1 MKFSPC
7 TFAVIWATS
16 SVSAVSS
23 AATALSLG
31 NANAN
36 DNKSHH
42 QKLRLRRL
50 QDEDECDGMRAQE
63 CGATNTDRPQFCCE
77 GYVCAGNASVRC
89 VKKEDAADAEDG
101 AGVEDGDGDETPT
114 ANDTSDAEPE
124 AEPEEEP
131 PMMEPKP
138 DPQNCAAKGERSQ
151 QCGATNTDR
160 PEFCCSGLICSD
172 GAGVTCLEDP
182 ALAPTGTGN
191 GLYQTERYSLGGI
204 EVEGTSFESEVN
216 GETIRI
222 NLPEGSTAK
231 AFVIMFMG
239 DSGGAETGE
248 RVAYHDN
255 WVHLLDEGEGQ
266 SEDLNCK
273 VQHKVWAGNNDSFR
287 VWDGVNKFVI
297 MPSFLGVDEANPIVE
312 AKSWRFEDVEQV
324 YAPSVNTVDG
334 GVVVVMYLLDS
345 ASNDDVIIQGVI
357 GDDDYR
363 VLSSDL
369 TKSGESMA
377 AFAAATDGS
386 CTGPIAATSTGEFA
400 SGIAMTISLRPL
412 GMAVEDLQ
420 DCSVP
425 EDELDATE
433 SSSTTAPTSSPTARV
448 TATADE
454 PTAMPT
460 SAQTL
465 PPAWFEPTPEPTAED
480 DTAMPSAK
488 PTPMGTVIPPT
499 SDPPS
504 AASTFTSSAVVYGS
518 IAIITLLVAHM
529 L

>member
-1 MKFSPC
+1 MKFSAC
-7 TFAVIWATS
+7 SFAVILATF
-16 SVSAVSS
+16 VVSS
-23 AATALSLG
+23 AATAPG
-31 NANAN
+31 FANAN
-36 DNKSHH
+36 NSNH
-42 QKLRLRRL
+42 QKLQLLRRL

-63 CGATNTDRPQFCCE
+63 CGATNTDRAEFCCE
-77 GYVCAGNASVRC
+77 GYVCAGSASVRC
-89 VKKEDAADAEDG
+89 VKEGDADAD
-101 AGVEDGDGDETPT
+101 ADADGDETPT
-114 ANDTSDAEPE
+114 ANDATDATDDMSDAEP
-124 AEPEEEP
+124 APAPEPDEEP
-131 PMMEPKP
+131 PMVEPKP
-138 DPQNCAAKGERSQ
+138 EEPQNCAAKGERSQ

-172 GAGVTCLEDP
+172 GAGVSCLEDP
-182 ALAPTGTGN
+182 ALAQSGTGN

-216 GETIRI
+216 GDTIRI

-231 AFVIMFMG
+231 AFVMMFMG

-273 VQHKVWAGNNDSFR
+273 VQHKVWAGNNGSFR

-312 AKSWRFEDVEQV
+312 AKSWRFTDVEQV

-357 GDDDYR
+357 GGDDYR

-369 TKSGESMA
+369 TQSGESMA

-412 GMAVEDLQ
+412 GMPVEDLQ
-420 DCSVP
+420 DCSVA

-433 SSSTTAPTSSPTARV
+433 SSSTEAPTSSPTARV
-448 TATADE
+448 TATAGE
-454 PTAMPT
+454 PTVMPT
-460 SAQTL
+460 SAPTL

-480 DTAMPSAK
+480 DTAMPSHK
-488 PTPMGTVIPPT
+488 PTPFGTVIPPT
-499 SDPPS
+499 DPPS
-504 AASTFTSSAVVYGS
+504 AASAFTSNAFVYGS
-518 IAIITLLVAHM
+518 VAIMSLYVTYM

>member
-1 MKFSPC
+1 MKFLPC
-7 TFAVIWATS
+7 TFAVILATS
-16 SVSAVSS
+16 SVSAVFSEAS
-23 AATALSLG
+23 APSLG

-36 DNKSHH
+36 DNN
-42 QKLRLRRL
+42 LRRL
-50 QDEDECDGMRAQE
+50 QD
-63 CGATNTDRPQFCCE
+63 
-77 GYVCAGNASVRC
+77 
-89 VKKEDAADAEDG
+89 
-101 AGVEDGDGDETPT
+101 
-114 ANDTSDAEPE
+114 
-124 AEPEEEP
+124 
-131 PMMEPKP
+131 

-151 QCGATNTDR
+151 QCGATNTAR

-172 GAGVTCLEDP
+172 GASVTCLEDP

-255 WVHLLDEGEGQ
+255 WVHLLDEGEGE

-273 VQHKVWAGNNDSFR
+273 VQHKVWAGNNDSFK

-334 GVVVVMYLLDS
+334 GVVLVMYLLVS

-420 DCSVP
+420 DCWVA

-433 SSSTTAPTSSPTARV
+433 SSSTTAPTSFPTARV
-448 TATADE
+448 T
-454 PTAMPT
+454 
-460 SAQTL
+460 
-465 PPAWFEPTPEPTAED
+465 TPEPTAED
-480 DTAMPSAK
+480 DTAMPSRE
-488 PTPMGTVIPPT
+488 PTPMGAVIPPT

-504 AASTFTSSAVVYGS
+504 AAPAFTSNAFVYGF
-518 IAIITLLVAHM
+518 AIMYLFVAHM

>member
-1 MKFSPC
+1 MKLSPF
-7 TFAVIWATS
+7 TFALILATS
-16 SVSAVSS
+16 SLPVASS
-23 AATALSLG
+23 AATAPS

-36 DNKSHH
+36 ANANSNH
-42 QKLRLRRL
+42 QKLQLRRL

-63 CGATNTDRPQFCCE
+63 CGATNANRPEFCCE
-77 GYVCAGNASVRC
+77 GYVCAAGNASVRC
-89 VKKEDAADAEDG
+89 VKDESAAG
-101 AGVEDGDGDETPT
+101 GVEDGGDVETPT
-114 ANDTSDAEPE
+114 VNDTSDAEPE
-124 AEPEEEP
+124 PEE
-131 PMMEPKP
+131 
-138 DPQNCAAKGERSQ
+138 PQNCAAKGERSQ
-151 QCGATNTDR
+151 QCGAKNTER

-172 GAGVTCLEDP
+172 GASVTCLEDP
-182 ALAPTGTGN
+182 ALAPTGN

-216 GETIRI
+216 GDTIRI

-231 AFVIMFMG
+231 AFVLMFMG

-248 RVAYHDN
+248 RVAYHNN

-287 VWDGVNKFVI
+287 VWDGKNKFVI

-312 AKSWRFEDVEQV
+312 AKSWRFTDVEQV

-334 GVVVVMYLLDS
+334 GVVLVMYLLDS
-345 ASNDDVIIQGVI
+345 ASNNDVIIQGVI
-357 GDDDYR
+357 GGDDYR

-386 CTGPIAATSTGEFA
+386 CTGPIVATSTGEFA
-400 SGIAMTISLRPL
+400 SGIAMAISLRPL

-420 DCSVP
+420 DCSVD
-425 EDELDATE
+425 EDELDLIE
-433 SSSTTAPTSSPTARV
+433 SSTTAPTSSPTARV
-448 TATADE
+448 TATAGE
-454 PTAMPT
+454 PPAMPT
-460 SAQTL
+460 SAPTL

-480 DTAMPSAK
+480 DTAMPTAK

-504 AASTFTSSAVVYGS
+504 AASTFTSSTVVYGS
-518 IAIITLLVAHM
+518 IAIISLFVAYM